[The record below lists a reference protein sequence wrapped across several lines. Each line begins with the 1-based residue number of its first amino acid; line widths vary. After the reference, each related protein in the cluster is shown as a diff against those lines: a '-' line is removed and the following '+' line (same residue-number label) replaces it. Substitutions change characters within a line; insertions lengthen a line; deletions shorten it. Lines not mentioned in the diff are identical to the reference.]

1 MSVFSVASSIG
12 PPQALPILHVNLERG
27 ALKRLIATI
36 FQVKQLR
43 FANNG

>member
-12 PPQALPILHVNLERG
+12 TSQGLPVLHVNPERG
-27 ALKRLIATI
+27 VRKRLSATI